1 MRVEEASGIF
11 AAMGQP
17 HRLSILQCL
26 APYSRG
32 ETARGLPAGE
42 IARRLELAPATLSF
56 HLKEMTG
63 KGLLMQ
69 KRDGRRIFYRVNIP
83 RLLEALE
90 YVVTH
95 ICECPAGEAT

>member
-26 APYSRG
+26 APYSQG
-32 ETARGLPAGE
+32 AEARGLPAGE
-42 IARRLELAPATLSF
+42 IARRLKLAPATLSF

-63 KGLLMQ
+63 KGLLKQ

-83 RLLEALE
+83 RLLESLE

-95 ICECPAGEAT
+95 ICESAAGGAT

>member
-11 AAMGQP
+11 AAMGQS
-17 HRLSILQCL
+17 HRLSILHCL

-32 ETARGLPAGE
+32 KTARGLPAGE

-63 KGLLMQ
+63 KGLLTQ
-69 KRDGRRIFYRVNIP
+69 ERDGRRIFYRVNVP

-90 YVVTH
+90 YVITH
-95 ICECPAGEAT
+95 ICECSPGGAS